1 MAGHQLPVPDLM
13 QCTGDVSTHWKVF
26 WEAYTDYTMATELG
40 KKEKAVQAATL
51 KTVMGKKCRQI
62 LGRME
67 LSREEMNDE
76 EIILTK
82 LESYF
87 EAARNILYLRSDLGS
102 NT

>member
-1 MAGHQLPVPDLM
+1 MAGQQLPVPEPM
-13 QCTGDVSTHWKVF
+13 QYTGDVSTNWKVF
-26 WEAYTDYTMATELG
+26 QETYADYVMATEPG

-51 KTVMGKKCRQI
+51 KTVMGKECRQI
-62 LGRME
+62 LGRLD

-87 EAARNILYLRSDLGS
+87 EP
-102 NT
+102 T